1 MSAAQKYI
9 APESKSRSLYIQPKL
24 EVGAVNSPEEKE
36 ADAVAE
42 KVMRMPSGKSLGMSG
57 YSGSGSAMSGLG
69 IQRTCS
75 SCGEEKINRKAA
87 NAVSS
92 APVKSESLKEE
103 KIGSS
108 TQIQA
113 KGNNNFAGGGVAS
126 SNLTASINAT
136 RGGGSPLNPSLSASM
151 GGKMGADFSSVKVH
165 TGEQSASFNNELNS
179 IRAITLISELFLFS
193 SIIYLQKNKKIKHT
207 IPSLPIGVLLASCP
221 ITYAKCAQNLSAY
234 SVHPS
239 IDSINEAFVKD
250 AHQRNLKVWVYTV
263 DKPIDI
269 DYCQAINVDGI
280 FTNFP
285 IKTREYLT
293 LK

>member
-1 MSAAQKYI
+1 MKIFAHRGASGSFPENTLLAFDKAIREKAEGIEFDVQYHSSGQLVILHDFTLEKTTDGHGPINGYSLTELQQLDAGQGEIIPTLAQALTLIKGKCLVNI
-9 APESKSRSLYIQPKL
+9 ELKSRDSNEQTMNAIIDALIKTL
-24 EVGAVNSPEEKE
+24 TE
-36 ADAVAE
+36 A
-42 KVMRMPSGKSLGMSG
+42 
-57 YSGSGSAMSGLG
+57 
-69 IQRTCS
+69 
-75 SCGEEKINRKAA
+75 INHHQFTWTDFV
-87 NAVSS
+87 VSS
-92 APVKSESLKEE
+92 F
-103 KIGSS
+103 
-108 TQIQA
+108 
-113 KGNNNFAGGGVAS
+113 NH
-126 SNLTASINAT
+126 
-136 RGGGSPLNPSLSASM
+136 PL
-151 GGKMGADFSSVKVH
+151 
-165 TGEQSASFNNELNS
+165 
-179 IRAITLISELFLFS
+179 
-193 SIIYLQKNKKIKHT
+193 LQKIKHT